1 MTTRYAD
8 VRFRVSGGAELKKE
22 ITSVNAELGKLKSQL
37 KYTDSQFAGQENTI
51 EALTAKVKGLQSVYD
66 TLQKK
71 LKLQEDYINKTK
83 TALETSVEAEK
94 KAAAAVEEKTKA
106 LEKAKAQ
113 YGENSDEVKALNKEL
128 DEAKKMQKAAS
139 DAVLKGNTELSRAEK
154 QYFATAKEVNE
165 FGSTLE
171 TTKKYL
177 DEAENSADGCATS
190 IDKFGKVVKG
200 AGDEAGKLGKET
212 ADAVNAMATAIVAS
226 GVAKSFK
233 EIKDAIIDCINASAD
248 FESAMTGVEKTTNL
262 STEELNAMSEAIKD
276 MSTEIPV
283 ASSELANIMEI
294 AGQLGISKEHL
305 VDFTKTM
312 ADLRAS
318 TNMTAE
324 DAATA
329 MARFVNIM
337 GTGQDKFN
345 NLGSSIVA
353 LGNNF
358 ATTESEIMAMSLNLA
373 GAGKQANL
381 SEADI
386 LGIATALSS
395 VGIEAGKGGTAF
407 SKVITEMTVA
417 SATGSEK
424 LNDFA
429 DIAGMSADE
438 FQKLFNE
445 DAISAINAFFTGLGN
460 GSENS
465 IVLLSEMG
473 VEETRLRDT
482 MLRLGN
488 SSSLLTSAVE
498 MSNRAF
504 EDNAALSEEANKRYA
519 TSESQSQLLANAYNN
534 LKVAIGDEL
543 NPALNDL
550 KKIGVDVLKQAT
562 KWVKEN
568 GAIVKLIVSV
578 VAGLGTFVVALTSV
592 AAIIQTVTILQGILN
607 TTMAGMPILA
617 ICAALGTLI
626 TVLMG
631 AALSMEQ
638 TSENV
643 AELRDSF
650 NETQNAFEEATATFN
665 DSMATIEASTT
676 VASKYV
682 DVLDALT
689 ENGRVAEEN
698 QAQYNRTVEQLN
710 TILPDLNLTIDETT
724 GAVVG
729 GTEAIRDQI
738 TEWQNLAIESAK
750 AEYLKER
757 VEALTQAQLNQAEA
771 QIELTQVQND
781 LMQAQ
786 EDTTVASQKLE
797 EITGLTTD
805 AWLEMDPIARELT
818 FALMDNGEAAK
829 NAWNEYMNAEQ
840 QAYSLG
846 QQEKDLEKLIDD
858 QTTAIDEYQKS
869 LDVATQAVA
878 DMSTAEINSKQP
890 TEDVKTGF
898 DNAKESVTEFGNIAT
913 TARERFENEVP
924 KYKKA
929 GEDTGQGIID
939 GMSSRELDVAAAGAR
954 LGLAGLRGYKK
965 AVMQN
970 SPSKKFKEAAGFD
983 VEGLIVGVKERMPDA
998 EAAYA
1003 NMAKNVLSAYE
1014 NAEQNLPTLTGG
1026 FTFTIN
1032 TTDLTNEKIDYLYRK
1047 FDRYMLNG

>member
-83 TALETSVEAEK
+83 TALESSVEAEK
-94 KAAAAVEEKTKA
+94 KTAAAVEEKTKA

-128 DEAKKMQKAAS
+128 DEAKKMHKAAS

-171 TTKKYL
+171 NTKKYL

-190 IDKFGKVVKG
+190 IDKFGKVIK
-200 AGDEAGKLGKET
+200 DTNDKAGKLGKET

-226 GVAKSFK
+226 GVSKSFT
-233 EIKDAIIDCINASAD
+233 EIKDAIVDCINASAD

-276 MSTEIPV
+276 MSTDIPV
-283 ASSELANIMEI
+283 AASELANIMEV
-294 AGQLGISKEHL
+294 AGQLGISKEYL

-324 DAATA
+324 DAASE

-373 GAGKQANL
+373 GAGRQANL

-488 SSSLLTSAVE
+488 SSNILTSAVE
-498 MSNRAF
+498 LSNKAF
-504 EDNAALSEEANKRYA
+504 EDNTALTEEANKRYA
-519 TSESQSQLLANAYNN
+519 TSESQSQLLANAYDN
-534 LKVAIGDEL
+534 LKIAIGDEL

-550 KKIGVDVLKQAT
+550 KKMGVDVLKQAT

-568 GAIVKLIVSV
+568 GAIVKLIVSI
-578 VAGLGTFVVALTSV
+578 VAGLGTFVIALMSV
-592 AAIIQTVTILQGILN
+592 SAIIKTVTILQGILN

-631 AALSMEQ
+631 AALSMQQ

-650 NETQNAFEEATATFN
+650 NETQDAFEEATSTFN
-665 DSMATIEASTT
+665 DSMATIEASAM
-676 VASKYV
+676 VASRYV
-682 DVLDALT
+682 DVLDELT
-689 ENGRVAEEN
+689 ENGKVAEEN
-698 QAQYNRTVEQLN
+698 QALYNQTVEQLN
-710 TILPDLNLTIDETT
+710 TLLPDLNLTIDETT

-738 TEWQNLAIESAK
+738 TEWQNLAVESAK

-781 LMQAQ
+781 LRQAQ
-786 EDTTVASQKLE
+786 EDAAVANEKLANLCGYTAEELSGMGTYVTSLTLATDEHSQAIINAYNEYNTANQSVRDLQKQE
-797 EITGLTTD
+797 K
-805 AWLEMDPIARELT
+805 ELT
-818 FALMDNGEAAK
+818 N
-829 NAWNEYMNAEQ
+829 
-840 QAYSLG
+840 
-846 QQEKDLEKLIDD
+846 LIDEQD
-858 QTTAIDEYQKS
+858 KTIDDFQKS
-869 LDVATQAVA
+869 LDTATQAVT
-878 DMSTAEINSKQP
+878 DMSTAEIDSKQP

-898 DNAKESVTEFGNIAT
+898 DNAKESVKEFGNIAT

-924 KYKKA
+924 NYKKA

-939 GMSSRELDVAAAGAR
+939 GMSSKELDVAAAGAK

-965 AVMQN
+965 AVKQS

-983 VEGLIVGVKERMPDA
+983 VEGLIVGIKEKMPDA

-1003 NMAKNVLSAYE
+1003 NMAKNVFSAYE

-1026 FTFTIN
+1026 STFTIN

-1047 FDRYMLNG
+1047 FDRDMLNG